1 MQSLRYPTSILRDK
15 TGKRPETIE
24 AGSSIVSMNNE
35 SDILNSIK
43 FSTQNNL
50 IPDDVE
56 GYHDI
61 NVSKKVL
68 NIILSNMHLI
78 NSDKKLH

>member
-1 MQSLRYPTSILRDK
+1 
-15 TGKRPETIE
+15 
-24 AGSSIVSMNNE
+24 MNNE
-35 SDILNSIK
+35 SDILNQFK

-68 NIILSNMHLI
+68 NIILS
-78 NSDKKLH
+78 KLCI